1 MSRERIAEVLK
12 EKRKA
17 RRLSVE
23 GVADILCK
31 KYEIEISSK
40 TLYSYESGHRQPDAD
55 LLMALC
61 EIYGITDIMAA
72 FRDPQAETK
81 TPTSEEPEAGAI
93 TLEESNALLVSLGY
107 IQPGEDLSD
116 RDLKFLSG
124 VIEILDSWFA
134 ERAQRSEDLSG
145 MSGGIK

>member
-1 MSRERIAEVLK
+1 MSNVRETLQDNLIFYSKVKGVSQKDMAIAL
-12 EKRKA
+12 
-17 RRLSVE
+17 
-23 GVADILCK
+23 GVSQAAVSHWFKGDNSPNIEIVAKIADILG
-31 KYEIEISSK
+31 IRIS
-40 TLYSYESGHRQPDAD
+40 D
-55 LLMALC
+55 LLN
-61 EIYGITDIMAA
+61 E
-72 FRDPQAETK
+72 RENEK

-145 MSGGIK
+145 MSGGVK

>member
-1 MSRERIAEVLK
+1 MALNDVVNAAKKRKGMTNIDLAEVTGLTLSNIDK
-12 EKRKA
+12 ITSGHNDNPKLTTLQAICKALDLTLDDLDDTPPRKA
-17 RRLSVE
+17 
-23 GVADILCK
+23 
-31 KYEIEISSK
+31 
-40 TLYSYESGHRQPDAD
+40 
-55 LLMALC
+55 
-61 EIYGITDIMAA
+61 
-72 FRDPQAETK
+72 K

-134 ERAQRSEDLSG
+134 ERGQRSEDLSG
-145 MSGGIK
+145 MSGGVK

>member
-1 MSRERIAEVLK
+1 MKFYIKEAREIVG
-12 EKRKA
+12 
-17 RRLSVE
+17 LSQRALAKLI
-23 GVADILCK
+23 GVAPN
-31 KYEIEISSK
+31 
-40 TLYSYESGHRQPDAD
+40 TMHGYESGKHDPKSDQLQKIAEACGVTVDFLLTGKEFQPSDKK
-55 LLMALC
+55 
-61 EIYGITDIMAA
+61 
-72 FRDPQAETK
+72 ETPAPK
-81 TPTSEEPEAGAI
+81 KPKQGAI

-145 MSGGIK
+145 MSGGVK